1 MLLSQQLYHICFHR
15 CKRYPTASALRFL
28 AIQRTQRHQLIA
40 QARGPTTCC
49 EVLLQFSTQRFLCG
63 FNLVVFFIPIH
74 YCHVPRLVQSYV
86 TITSA
91 ANLGGVHSLHCYV
104 LKPQN
109 QRDWVVAHLPFRCRL
124 FACLF
129 ACLLARRKL
138 RFRDANSPNEGAR
151 ERACF
156 CLRPSGHLLSAFYKT
171 FPFKNPAKNL
181 VITGKP
187 CRRLL
192 RTL

>member
-1 MLLSQQLYHICFHR
+1 MRENRMNHLSFWRFFPQFCRSFCGKTGHFPLNRSVLGGQCFYLSNCYHICFHG

-28 AIQRTQRHQLIA
+28 AIQRTQKHQLLA

-109 QRDWVVAHLPFRCRL
+109 QGDWVVAHLPLRCRL

-138 RFRDANSPNEGAR
+138 RFRDTNSPN
-151 ERACF
+151 
-156 CLRPSGHLLSAFYKT
+156 
-171 FPFKNPAKNL
+171 
-181 VITGKP
+181 
-187 CRRLL
+187 
-192 RTL
+192 